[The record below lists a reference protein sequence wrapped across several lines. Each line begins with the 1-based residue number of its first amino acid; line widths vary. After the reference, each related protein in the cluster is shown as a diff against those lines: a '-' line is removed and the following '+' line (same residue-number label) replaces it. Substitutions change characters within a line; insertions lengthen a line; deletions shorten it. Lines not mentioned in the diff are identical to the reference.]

1 MKRTAAILLLGA
13 MSATSPALAQCSP
26 THPAILDAEVILV
39 GEVATYR
46 HLQVPIGE
54 FLCAEAAK
62 PGTPAASVS
71 AKTGCDTI
79 SAHEG
84 LATIKVVDA
93 LKGNVRGEL
102 TLLVTG
108 AAIYGE
114 WRINDLASGQRF
126 IFGLETNKPRRWQRI
141 DYGQNEPQYRI
152 SNFERL
158 NDPSCS
164 GPVALATQTNI
175 EKLRETLNNMPF
187 IHKVEDGSLRELP
200 AEQDDA
206 PECWI
211 KQRKGVGWQKV
222 AIPCQ

>member
-1 MKRTAAILLLGA
+1 MRRTAAILLLGA

-26 THPAILDAEVILV
+26 TRPAILDAGVILV

-46 HLQVPIGE
+46 QLQVPIGE
-54 FLCAEAAK
+54 FLCVGAAK

-71 AKTGCDTI
+71 AKARCDTI

-108 AAIYGE
+108 AAINGE
-114 WRINDLASGQRF
+114 WRINDLAPGQRF
-126 IFGLETNKPRRWQRI
+126 IFGLKPNKPRRWQRM
-141 DYGQNEPQYRI
+141 DYGQNAPQYRI
-152 SNFERL
+152 LNFERVR
-158 NDPSCS
+158 DSICP
-164 GPVALATQTNI
+164 GPVAEASQSNI
-175 EKLRETLNNMPF
+175 NALRETLNYVPF

-211 KQRKGVGWQKV
+211 RQRKGVDWQKV
-222 AIPCQ
+222 AIPCK